1 MAEERD
7 DPVPTDDPRQSETS
21 DQNAEESHPGTSP
34 SDGGP
39 SPGAPSTSGED
50 EGSPDAPSTS
60 AEEDGDPG
68 QATGN
73 PNAAG

>member
-7 DPVPTDDPRQSETS
+7 DPVPTDDPRHTETS
-21 DQNAEESHPGTSP
+21 DQNAEEGQPGSAPGTGEPGDSGPSPEAPGTSH
-34 SDGGP
+34 GQ
-39 SPGAPSTSGED
+39 
-50 EGSPDAPSTS
+50 EGDA
-60 AEEDGDPG
+60 G